1 MNTDAPPPQIPD
13 ISEPSLAVDL
23 SAGSIESSPS
33 RAPDATP
40 PATPELLSPPD
51 FIPDPL
57 AGTDGGPGGMSTLVP
72 AKNNAA
78 PDEAHLPPGAV
89 MEEEPVAFDPAVIAA
104 LANDPA
110 KRRELEHA
118 HSLAREMFYTTVDKV
133 YSMLSTATVPRSAA
147 SVPQKPTG
155 PTHIRMLMVAQRQGE
170 MLSKERRAVAEGIV
184 VGSLMNVDNPQWNPS
199 MPETG
204 KTTSPSAMATLLR
217 MEL

>member
-1 MNTDAPPPQIPD
+1 MNMDAPLPQIPD
-13 ISEPSLAVDL
+13 TSDPSLAFDP
-23 SAGSIESSPS
+23 SPGSIESSPLQ
-33 RAPDATP
+33 APEAAP

-51 FIPDPL
+51 FNPTPL
-57 AGTDGGPGGMSTLVP
+57 AGADGDP
-72 AKNNAA
+72 AEMPSPMPATNNAA
-78 PDEAHLPPGAV
+78 ADEAHPPPGTV

-104 LANDPA
+104 LANDPV

-118 HSLAREMFYTTVDKV
+118 HSLAKDMFYTTVDKV
-133 YSMLSTATVPRSAA
+133 YSMLSAATVPRSAA
-147 SVPQKPTG
+147 SAPHERTG

-170 MLSKERRAVAEGIV
+170 MLSKERRMVAEGIV
-184 VGSLMNVDNPQWNPS
+184 VGSLMNIDNPQWNPS